1 MGMLKFFKGKSPQEY
16 EQRGDSFA
24 QIGAWGKAKIE
35 YDKAFSKLD
44 DKSLQFN
51 ELETRLKKKILE
63 TKEALA
69 RDHKN
74 TAADMLEAEYN
85 DEARQYISLALELT
99 ADSQLKSE
107 LEALSEKLKRNVSK
121 GIQEEFAEFKVFED
135 NEEQPPA
142 EEETDDNEYFR
153 ALIGRLPD
161 EIQEAYLSYGD
172 DFYAGYTALN
182 QGDFDQ
188 AVSHLSK
195 AMEDNPDPDSFIPLE
210 LATAYVN
217 LEKFEQAGRLL
228 EQFLQHH
235 PDVLPAYQLLCEIYW
250 EKNEFEKADALLSFI
265 PQELEASVAV
275 YILRGETLFHAHKY
289 SEAKL
294 YYRDFLN
301 NFDWSEPVA
310 RALAKSHEALGEM
323 ANARNIYRE
332 IMDQCQSCHAKI
344 DPFVKQKYADLC
356 YSSGLFTTEVLE
368 LYLSL
373 AQQNPADASDYYQK
387 ISQIYAAQGNNEEA
401 HRFETLSE
409 KYQ

>member
-1 MGMLKFFKGKSPQEY
+1 MLKFFKGKSPQEH

-44 DKSLQFN
+44 DKSLQFH

-85 DEARQYISLALELT
+85 DDARQYISLALELT
-99 ADSQLKSE
+99 ADAQLKSE
-107 LEALSEKLKRNVSK
+107 LEALTEKLKRNVSK
-121 GIQEEFAEFKVFED
+121 GVQEEFAEFKVFDD

-142 EEETDDNEYFR
+142 EEETEDNEYFR

-172 DFYAGYTALN
+172 DFCAGYTALN

-195 AMEDNPDPDSFIPLE
+195 AMQDNPDPDSFIPLE

-217 LEKFEQAGRLL
+217 LEQFEQACRLL
-228 EQFLQHH
+228 EQFLQYH

-250 EKNEFEKADALLSFI
+250 EKNEFEKADALLSSI
-265 PQELEASVAV
+265 PQELEESVAV

-301 NFDWSEPVA
+301 NFGWSEPVA
-310 RALAKSHEALGEM
+310 RALAKTHEALDEM

-332 IMDQCQSCHAKI
+332 IIDQCQSCHAKI

-356 YSSGLFTTEVLE
+356 FSSGLFTTEVLE

-373 AQQNPADASDYYQK
+373 AQQNPASASDYYQK
-387 ISQIYAAQGNNEEA
+387 ISRIYAAQGNNEEA
-401 HRFETLSE
+401 HRFELLSE
-409 KYQ
+409 NYQQ